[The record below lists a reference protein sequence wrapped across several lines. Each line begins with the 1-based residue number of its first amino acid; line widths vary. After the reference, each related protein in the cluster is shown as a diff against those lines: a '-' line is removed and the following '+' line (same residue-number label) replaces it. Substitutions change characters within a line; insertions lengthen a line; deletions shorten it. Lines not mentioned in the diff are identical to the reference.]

1 MARSVTAALNTQLTA
16 VELEPFFLVDLEFD
30 SGTMRFWTGIRP
42 LTWNG
47 NEYIGAGNL
56 IGISQIAETA
66 EVRAV
71 GVSLTMSG
79 FPAEIISIALSEA
92 YQGQPV
98 KIRFGAMSSDAVVAD
113 PYLVFDGRMDVMTID
128 DSGST
133 ATVSL
138 SVESRLIDLERPRLR
153 RYTPED
159 QKTNF
164 PEDTGMDFVP
174 TIQNVAIQW
183 GR

>member
-1 MARSVTAALNTQLTA
+1 M
-16 VELEPFFLVDLEFD
+16 
-30 SGTMRFWTGIRP
+30 
-42 LTWNG
+42 
-47 NEYIGAGNL
+47 
-56 IGISQIAETA
+56 
-66 EVRAV
+66 
-71 GVSLTMSG
+71 
-79 FPAEIISIALSEA
+79 
-92 YQGQPV
+92 
-98 KIRFGAMSSDAVVAD
+98 VAD

-164 PEDTGMDFVP
+164 PNDTGMDFVP